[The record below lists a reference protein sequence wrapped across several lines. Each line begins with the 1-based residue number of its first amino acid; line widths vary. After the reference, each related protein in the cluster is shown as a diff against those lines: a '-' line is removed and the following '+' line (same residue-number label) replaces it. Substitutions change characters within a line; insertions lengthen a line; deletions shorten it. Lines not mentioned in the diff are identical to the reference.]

1 MGAFQSGFQLGQGA
15 WQQALDNKDRA
26 GIRKRQDEEHAW
38 KVEDRT
44 RLAADRDNVDREI
57 GSFQAL
63 QGGVYDGRQAKFN
76 SPTTGGEM
84 GPPMEPQMP
93 NPSAGLTPRAPS
105 ALETNQG
112 LTRLAAAQRDTGS
125 LATLAKEAGSLRI
138 DQKFGEALKAY
149 KGDPEQIGTA
159 IEYVNGNSKALT
171 MSEPDKNGLVRMAI
185 VTPDKKASF
194 IKLSRQDQAQI
205 FAAHSILQDDP
216 ARALAIMAGVN
227 KTMAGAFAEE
237 NGLTKFMADN
247 SNDVTTK
254 GASMAAD
261 QARLTLERQRVGIAA
276 RAASDARRSAGRP
289 QWVAMEDG
297 KGGVRYVDMNAVPS
311 VGGVAQLPEGTRPA
325 RKPVD
330 QRAAVDM
337 AKTLVESGM
346 ADPDA
351 PGQPLTMEKA
361 MALADARLSGQ
372 PYVSAQDRLL
382 QQYIEAKNKGAEVPA
397 DPDTKKP
404 AGRGLFTDKQGGTQL
419 LEPFTRLNEFRKNM
433 IANDNGNHGY

>member
-149 KGDPEQIGTA
+149 KGDLEQIGTA

-205 FAAHSILQDDP
+205 FAAHSILEDDP
-216 ARALAIMAGVN
+216 TRALAIMAGVN
-227 KTMAGAFAEE
+227 KTMASAFAEE

-254 GASMAAD
+254 GTSMAND
-261 QARLTLERQRVGIAA
+261 QARLGLERQRVDIAG
-276 RAASDARRSAGRP
+276 RSAGATQQNLKEYIDEKGQVVLVDVSVLPR
-289 QWVAMEDG
+289 E
-297 KGGVRYVDMNAVPS
+297 GGVVK
-311 VGGVAQLPEGTRPA
+311 LPPGLRPRTARPEISTR
-325 RKPVD
+325 D
-330 QRAAVDM
+330 LLGYSTELQNTLN
-337 AKTLVESGM
+337 AKTGKPFTPEE
-346 ADPDA
+346 A
-351 PGQPLTMEKA
+351 LTEAK
-361 MALADARLSGQ
+361 RILSGQ
-372 PYVSAQDRLL
+372 EDPFTARLNSL
-382 QQYIEAKNKGAEVPA
+382 LGAGGA
-397 DPDTKKP
+397 DPFATPSSAPGAAPTPATTPTTAPTPRRQIGTLVPPRSRADMEPRKP
-404 AGRGLFTDKQGGTQL
+404 MSDDDIIRNYLSK
-419 LEPFTRLNEFRKNM
+419 
-433 IANDNGNHGY
+433 